1 MFNILVLKIA
11 LALIAT
17 AIAAYTD
24 HKTGLIQNWLT
35 YPLIG
40 VGLLITVF
48 ESFLSVNTFGW
59 IYFADV
65 LAIGILIYLI
75 GYLMYKYGKLGG
87 GDIKLFLGLHLLM
100 PYYLGQLTI
109 LWLLIFSSL
118 LSVLCVSIFYMLKLL
133 RKITV
138 KDAIKILEKRK
149 SLVIKAVALF
159 LLFFIAIHLF
169 VIRFDESWL
178 YYLTLLPI
186 LLGLKAVIFEQ
197 EIKKYIYLKNKKISE
212 LEDGDVIAID
222 FIKKDLL
229 GKLGLKGRFVIE
241 DADIRRIKKMKNIRS
256 IPIFDN
262 LPRFAPYIFFGLI
275 VVLLF
280 L

>member
-75 GYLMYKYGKLGG
+75 GYFMYKYGKLGG
-87 GDIKLFLGLHLLM
+87 GDVKLFLGLHLLI

-118 LSVLCVSIFYMLKLL
+118 LSVFCVSIFYMLKLS

-138 KDAIKILEKRK
+138 KDAIKILGKRK

-159 LLFFIAIHLF
+159 LVFFVAIHLF
-169 VIRFDESWL
+169 VIRFDGSWQ